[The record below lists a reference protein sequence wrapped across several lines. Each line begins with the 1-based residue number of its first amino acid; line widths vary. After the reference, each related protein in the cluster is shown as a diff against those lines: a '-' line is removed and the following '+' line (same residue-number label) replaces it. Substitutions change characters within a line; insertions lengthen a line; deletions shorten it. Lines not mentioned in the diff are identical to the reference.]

1 MKSLQFFKAGG
12 RLSRGGFW
20 LHGLIVWGVFY
31 LVWAALGNSSSDIL
45 TWVIN
50 LPVLAALVLICIR
63 RLHDRNYSGWWL
75 LLAAVPVLGAL
86 WLVWQLALRRGVADG
101 NQWGPDPLQ
110 ARGDY
115 LVVR

>member
-20 LHGLIVWGVFY
+20 LHGLIAWGVFY
-31 LVWAALGNSSSDIL
+31 LVWSALGNSSGSVL

-63 RLHDRNYSGWWL
+63 RLHDRNYAGWWL
-75 LLAAVPVLGAL
+75 LLGAVPVLGAL
-86 WLVWQLALRRGVADG
+86 WLVWQLALRRGVPDG
-101 NQWGPDPLQ
+101 NRWGPDPLQ